1 MMLLAFS
8 PEERISARLK
18 NMGVI
23 RNEATVLQLV
33 DRRSPLG
40 SAPTQ
45 ETIMHEEKQDGET
58 VTHLSTAEAR
68 SGSRTKV
75 TRNIL
80 VVSLILVVLAFII
93 ALASGFFE
101 TAQTGADDINADNT
115 ARNEMQ

>member
-80 VVSLILVVLAFII
+80 VVLAFII

-101 TAQTGADDINADNT
+101 TAQTGPDDINADNT